1 MSGIRYTEEFK
12 IEAVKQVTE
21 CGYKRNEVAER
32 LGVTIKS
39 LHTWEKKYGHQ
50 SPDVILKNDQQA
62 EIKHLKAELKR
73 VTQECNILKEA
84 AAFFAGESKKGTR
97 S

>member
-21 CGYKRNEVAER
+21 HGYKRSDVAKR
-32 LGVTIKS
+32 LGTTTKS
-39 LHTWEKKYGHQ
+39 LQDWENKYGPR
-50 SPDVILKNDQQA
+50 SPEILLKNDQQA
-62 EIKHLKAELKR
+62 ELKRLKAELKR
-73 VTQECNILKEA
+73 VTQERNILKEA
-84 AAFFAGESKKGTR
+84 AAFFAGESKKDTR